1 MEEVKNIPTNEELVN
16 LNPDNIE
23 IDMALVEQFVN
34 DTEEADIQDSL
45 NEDDLETLCEAGEVE
60 NVEV

>member
-23 IDMALVEQFVN
+23 IDMALVEQFIN
-34 DTEEADIQDSL
+34 DSEEADVQDSL
-45 NEDDLETLCEAGEVE
+45 NEDSLEILCEAGEVE
-60 NVEV
+60 NAEI

>member
-34 DTEEADIQDSL
+34 DSEEADIQDSL
-45 NEDDLETLCEAGEVE
+45 NEDSLETLCEAGEVE
-60 NVEV
+60 NAEI

>member
-23 IDMALVEQFVN
+23 IDMALVEQFIN
-34 DTEEADIQDSL
+34 DSEEADIQDSL
-45 NEDDLETLCEAGEVE
+45 NEDGLETLCEAGEIE
-60 NVEV
+60 NAEV

>member
-34 DTEEADIQDSL
+34 DSEEADIQDSF
-45 NEDDLETLCEAGEVE
+45 NEDGLETLCEAGEVE
-60 NVEV
+60 NAEI

>member
-1 MEEVKNIPTNEELVN
+1 MEEVKDIPTNEELVN

-34 DTEEADIQDSL
+34 DSEEADIQDSL

-60 NVEV
+60 NAEV